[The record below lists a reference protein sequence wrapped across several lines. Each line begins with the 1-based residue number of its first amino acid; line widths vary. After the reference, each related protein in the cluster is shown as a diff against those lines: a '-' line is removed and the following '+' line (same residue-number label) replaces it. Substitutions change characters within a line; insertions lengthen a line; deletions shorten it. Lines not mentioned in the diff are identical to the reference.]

1 MSSLGSRAPLRFAGD
16 KGEGKKDN
24 DLLPAAAGRP
34 LYCFR
39 VLVFIL
45 DVAIVSLNIKGYCT
59 NGQLYSR
66 QSFEYI
72 NCTTLVL

>member
-1 MSSLGSRAPLRFAGD
+1 MILRNGRLAVSNLGFPASLRFAGD

-45 DVAIVSLNIKGYCT
+45 DVTIVSLYIKGYCT
-59 NGQLYSR
+59 NGQLYS
-66 QSFEYI
+66 
-72 NCTTLVL
+72 